1 MEPLL
6 QHTCLSSEWL
16 LLRDS
21 RRDTCIVF
29 VPTWVSEPSVPS
41 LRAPPW
47 ADVPPFAGLAEADER
62 MPYALPVLVLFW
74 FASFAWGLWYIT
86 NAS

>member
-6 QHTCLSSEWL
+6 HTDTTNDWL
-16 LLRDS
+16 LLHDS
-21 RRDTCIVF
+21 RRDTWILF
-29 VPTWVSEPSVPS
+29 VPTWVNEPSIP
-41 LRAPPW
+41 LLEPADAP
-47 ADVPPFAGLAEADER
+47 DFTGLDDDQEQ

-86 NAS
+86 NSS